1 MLIEWITVDLLLFR
15 MDSNEWLEKIK
26 CMKKLDRSLFTREI
40 DVVAICYES
49 DKEIKD
55 IVKLIKR

>member
-1 MLIEWITVDLLLFR
+1 MNN
-15 MDSNEWLEKIK
+15 NEWLEKIK
-26 CMKKLDRSLFTREI
+26 CMKKLDRSLFSREVA
-40 DVVAICYES
+40 VVAICYES